1 MISDSVCNLVESIF
15 EDLSRVQA
23 INDTNIALIPK
34 VDHPESLQKF
44 RPISLCNV
52 SYKVV
57 TKIISRRHKMVGN
70 H

>member
-15 EDLSRVQA
+15 EDLSKVQA

-34 VDHPESLQKF
+34 VDHPESLQEF

>member
-34 VDHPESLQKF
+34 VDHPESLQEF